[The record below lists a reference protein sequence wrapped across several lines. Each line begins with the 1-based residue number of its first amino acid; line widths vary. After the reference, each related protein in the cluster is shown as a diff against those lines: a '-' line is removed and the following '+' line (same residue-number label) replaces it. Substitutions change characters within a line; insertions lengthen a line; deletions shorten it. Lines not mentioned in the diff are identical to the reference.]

1 MSTDPGLRTGRPASA
16 PAYYL
21 GRPASIWLNM
31 ARRRP
36 GRIVAAEG
44 TRQQAGSRR
53 PAA

>member
-1 MSTDPGLRTGRPASA
+1 MSTDPGRRTGRSASA

-21 GRPASIWLNM
+21 GRPASVWLNI

-36 GRIVAAEG
+36 DRIVDADG

-53 PAA
+53 RDA